1 MQFPIGRLVVS
12 CALALATVSTA
23 LAQAEETPVAFE
35 DTTITET
42 VSGSATTTLFLLVE
56 PSEDDI
62 EVPLATET
70 LTIRGVTAPN
80 TVVSID
86 GELIDTDDLGE
97 FVSTVALEE
106 GLNVV
111 DVIASDVGGNQM
123 STTLFVQRGE

>member
-1 MQFPIGRLVVS
+1 
-12 CALALATVSTA
+12 VSTA